1 MMKPNKSR
9 KMGYG
14 KLPTKLQNVDFFFFL
29 MIDQFFQQ
37 CVVRANK
44 TLWNYMSPRNSKK
57 FKTGLDSNSSPSLE

>member
-44 TLWNYMSPRNSKK
+44 TN
-57 FKTGLDSNSSPSLE
+57 KTCRPEIVKSLRQD

>member
-9 KMGYG
+9 KRGSG
-14 KLPTKLQNVDFFFFL
+14 ILPTKLQNVDFFFL
-29 MIDQFFQQ
+29 MMIDQFFQQ

-57 FKTGLDSNSSPSLE
+57 FKTGFDSNSSPSLD

>member
-44 TLWNYMSPRNSKK
+44 TL
-57 FKTGLDSNSSPSLE
+57 

>member
-1 MMKPNKSR
+1 
-9 KMGYG
+9 MGYG

-44 TLWNYMSPRNSKK
+44 TLWNYMSPRNSKT
-57 FKTGLDSNSSPSLE
+57 FKTGLDSNSSPSLD